1 MAAVPVQRP
10 ESVNLAGAA
19 IEATGPECPLTSPA
33 GWGRSLWY
41 FLGMV
46 DRTFRGA
53 SAGTGARVA
62 RPPGKPL
69 IRQQVTLR
77 PRALS
82 GTSHGP
88 MFRLNPLE

>member
-1 MAAVPVQRP
+1 MAAVPLQRP

-33 GWGRSLWY
+33 GWGGGLWY
-41 FLGMV
+41 FVAMD
-46 DRTFRGA
+46 DRIFRGG
-53 SAGTGARVA
+53 SAKTGAPVA
-62 RPPGKPL
+62 CSRAKSL
-69 IRQQVTLR
+69 IRQPVTLR

>member
-1 MAAVPVQRP
+1 MAAVSLQCP

-41 FLGMV
+41 FVAMD
-46 DRTFRGA
+46 DRILRGG
-53 SAGTGARVA
+53 SAGTGAPVA
-62 RPPGKPL
+62 CPQGKSL
-69 IRQQVTLR
+69 IPHRVTLR